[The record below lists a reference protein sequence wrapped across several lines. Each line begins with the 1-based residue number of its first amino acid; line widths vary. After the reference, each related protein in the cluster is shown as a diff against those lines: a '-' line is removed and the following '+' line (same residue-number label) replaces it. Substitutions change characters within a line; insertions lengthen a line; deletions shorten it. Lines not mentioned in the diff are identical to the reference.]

1 MQETIIRFY
10 VNKWNSFFF
19 NLKELL
25 NFSMVLSYSY
35 LAAAAGKVEKDFVYQ
50 IVAS

>member
-10 VNKWNSFFF
+10 VNNCNSLFL
-19 NLKELL
+19 NWKELL